1 MGCGL
6 SQKKAKQGLSL
17 TFQLKHREISITPGT
32 FVRHST
38 LNSLKDYKQLKKIG
52 SGSFSDV
59 FLCTHLPTNTNRVLK
74 TIYKACL
81 RSQQKDAVMLL
92 KEIQIL
98 KKLDHPNI
106 LKCFEVFEDSTK
118 YYIATE
124 YCSGGDLFEQIASMK
139 SFNEGKVA
147 KILFQIFSA
156 VSYCHDKNI
165 IHRDIKP
172 ENIFLISSDTEI
184 QIKLGD
190 FGSSCIANPGSSP
203 KGCFGSSYYI
213 APEVLSG
220 SYTEKCDIWSIGII
234 AYILLTGIP
243 PYSSRDNKSILK
255 EIHKNPF
262 QLTPE
267 NIENLSVDSIDLIT
281 KLLKI
286 SPNARISAS
295 EALQHSWISNH
306 RQISGESLKLT
317 LLNLKNFH
325 NKSKLQ
331 NAVQVY
337 TASQIATNQELKE
350 IRKQFQALDKDGNG
364 KLTKNELL
372 QEYSKTMNF
381 SQASEV
387 VDKILLELDKDN
399 DGFIDYT
406 EFLVS
411 CGEKLKKIVRDNLKV
426 AFQAFDLD
434 KNGVITVDEIREI
447 LQDGQMADEETWK
460 SMLKEADMNGDGVI
474 DFQEFARLMCE

>member
-6 SQKKAKQGLSL
+6 SKKRTGQGLSL

-38 LNSLKDYKQLKKIG
+38 INSLKDYKQVQKIG
-52 SGSFSDV
+52 SGTFSDV
-59 FLCTHLPTNTNRVLK
+59 FLCTHLPTNTKRVLK

-106 LKCFEVFEDSTK
+106 LKCFEIFEDNTK
-118 YYIATE
+118 YYVATE
-124 YCSGGDLFEQIASMK
+124 YCSGGDLFEQITSMK

-147 KILFQIFSA
+147 KILFQLLSA
-156 VSYCHDKNI
+156 VSYCHEKNI

-172 ENIFLISSDTEI
+172 ENIFLLNTDTQI

-190 FGSSCIANPGSSP
+190 FGSSCIVNPGSSP
-203 KGCFGSSYYI
+203 KGCYGSSYYI
-213 APEVLSG
+213 SPEVLTG
-220 SYTEKCDIWSIGII
+220 PYTEKCDLWSIGII
-234 AYILLTGIP
+234 AYILLTGVP
-243 PYSSRDNKSILK
+243 PYSSRDSKSILK

-267 NIENLSVDSIDLIT
+267 NIENLSLDSIDLLT
-281 KLLKI
+281 KLLKLD
-286 SPNARISAS
+286 PTARISAS
-295 EALQHSWISNH
+295 EALKHSWITNH
-306 RQISGESLKLT
+306 RQIPGESLKLT
-317 LLNLKNFH
+317 LANLKNFH
-325 NKSKLQ
+325 SKSKLQ

-337 TASQIATNQELKE
+337 ITSQIATNAELKE
-350 IRKQFQALDKDGNG
+350 INKQFQALDKDGDG
-364 KLTKNELL
+364 KLTRSELL

-381 SQASEV
+381 AQASEV
-387 VDKILLELDKDN
+387 VDKILVELDKDG

-411 CGEKLKKIVRDNLKV
+411 CGERLKKVVRDNLKV

-434 KNGVITVDEIREI
+434 QNGVITVDEIKEI
-447 LQDGQMADEETWK
+447 LQDGQVADEDTWK
-460 SMLKEADMNGDGVI
+460 LMLKEADMNGDGVI
-474 DFQEFARLMCE
+474 DFQEFIRLMGE